1 MALTVW
7 VALIKV
13 SKLVYLGILQWGNGC
28 VWVTAQWFVSEFI
41 VKCSVVW
48 KWKGANGWRRKDVL
62 CRVCSSGGSL
72 CWEFGEKRNSLPSN
86 LLGWQGW
93 VGTVNYRPA
102 LLKRKLLLHNC
113 LRALAWNFR
122 WSLSKWR
129 NSVYINTSV
138 AEQNGLS
145 CLKSDFWGMKGYVQD
160 DTRLSFGWGFVRD
173 LVFSRAPI
181 NRPWV

>member
-1 MALTVW
+1 MCLSHSAVICVRVYSEMLCC
-7 VALIKV
+7 LKMKG
-13 SKLVYLGILQWGNGC
+13 SKWMKEKRRAVPC
-28 VWVTAQWFVSEFI
+28 VFFR
-41 VKCSVVW
+41 W
-48 KWKGANGWRRKDVL
+48 K
-62 CRVCSSGGSL
+62 L

-145 CLKSDFWGMKGYVQD
+145 CLKSDFWGMKGSVQD
-160 DTRLSFGWGFVRD
+160 DTRFSFGWGFVRD